1 MYRTQSEDSPKS
13 PLDIALLMK
22 PSYMTTAEVHSHSR
36 TSSRQSQLETSR
48 SDTMSTDN
56 FFIDSFH
63 SQDSTNTLR
72 SVDIPLSKTSYENSS
87 SNNYDSQDNIM
98 ISRRGS
104 HTLQTEPIFIGRN
117 ELEHMR
123 ARPENGYEYES
134 HSLPR
139 RTCIHHKSDEYHTHS
154 LPRRE
159 HHHHYIHDHPEPTKM
174 SNGNIPEQV
183 VIMDGNRRMPAYT
196 IQDIQCQPSYVNV
209 VPDTYSLSRRSSTH
223 QQQVPSLSI
232 TASTSSAQQ
241 STSSQQ
247 VPPSDEMCST
257 CESET
262 DSNQDDDDEDDDDDD
277 DDEEGE
283 EEEEEEEEETDH
295 DEEEQEIFIDFKP
308 RLSPAPSPSSIS
320 KKKKKLTKAMSEGEI
335 LVENNKRDK
344 HKQAVSEEDIKPVND
359 KYKEHLQYTDSP
371 IRDEAIFKPEKFMN
385 SSQDNNSNV
394 NNTRYS
400 RETFRKRS
408 VSLEDPLADEE
419 VLKPAIKNFK
429 IQHPSAPESPDLST
443 RGKSQFPSTDSIT
456 NDGTRGDHSDG
467 IWNESQVTVLP
478 VPPR

>member
-1 MYRTQSEDSPKS
+1 
-13 PLDIALLMK
+13 MK
-22 PSYMTTAEVHSHSR
+22 PNYMTTADVHSHSR

-123 ARPENGYEYES
+123 ARPENGYEFES

-139 RTCIHHKSDEYHTHS
+139 RTCIHHKSEEYHTHS

-174 SNGNIPEQV
+174 SNGNISEQV
-183 VIMDGNRRMPAYT
+183 VIIDGNRRISAYT

-209 VPDTYSLSRRSSTH
+209 VPDTYSLSRRSSSH

-262 DSNQDDDDEDDDDDD
+262 DSNQDDDDDHDDEN

-283 EEEEEEEEETDH
+283 EEEEEDEEDDETDH

-320 KKKKKLTKAMSEGEI
+320 KKKKKLTKAMSEGEM
-335 LVENNKRDK
+335 LVENNKKDK
-344 HKQAVSEEDIKPVND
+344 HKQAVSEEDLKPVNRN
-359 KYKEHLQYTDSP
+359 YKENLQYTDSP
-371 IRDEAIFKPEKFMN
+371 IRDEAVFKSEKFMN
-385 SSQDNNSNV
+385 SSQDNNSNI
-394 NNTRYS
+394 NSRYS

-429 IQHPSAPESPDLST
+429 KQHPSAPESPDLST

>member
-183 VIMDGNRRMPAYT
+183 VVMDGNRRMSAYT

-262 DSNQDDDDEDDDDDD
+262 DSNQDDDEDDE
-277 DDEEGE
+277 EEGE
-283 EEEEEEEEETDH
+283 EEEENEEEDETDR

-308 RLSPAPSPSSIS
+308 RLSPAPSPSSVS
-320 KKKKKLTKAMSEGEI
+320 KKKKKLTKAMTEGES

-344 HKQAVSEEDIKPVND
+344 HKLPVNEEDFKTVNEI
-359 KYKEHLQYTDSP
+359 YNEHLQYTDSS
-371 IRDEAIFKPEKFMN
+371 IRDLAIFKPEKFTN
-385 SSQDNNSNV
+385 VSQD

-400 RETFRKRS
+400 RESFRKRS

-419 VLKPAIKNFK
+419 VFKPAIKNLK
-429 IQHPSAPESPDLST
+429 IKHPSAPESPDLSI

>member
-1 MYRTQSEDSPKS
+1 
-13 PLDIALLMK
+13 MK

-183 VIMDGNRRMPAYT
+183 VVMDGNRRMSAYT

-262 DSNQDDDDEDDDDDD
+262 DSNQDDDE
-277 DDEEGE
+277 DDEEECE
-283 EEEEEEEEETDH
+283 EEEEDEEDDETDR

-320 KKKKKLTKAMSEGEI
+320 KKKKKLTKAMTEGDS

-344 HKQAVSEEDIKPVND
+344 HKLPANDED
-359 KYKEHLQYTDSP
+359 YKSINENSS
-371 IRDEAIFKPEKFMN
+371 IRDQANFKPEKF
-385 SSQDNNSNV
+385 DNNI
-394 NNTRYS
+394 RYS

-419 VLKPAIKNFK
+419 VLKPAIKNLK
-429 IQHPSAPESPDLST
+429 IQHPSAPESPDLSI